1 MIRLL
6 RGPSSGLASLLLLC
20 AITIASGDADAEQP
34 GIGAT
39 TRFTPVSARAL
50 TTPQPVKA
58 SDGNYHLAY
67 ELVLTNP
74 TGAEVSVE
82 TVEVRDAADGRVI
95 LSLTGADLS
104 GQMNPIGDIT
114 PTAAGNR
121 IARSAASIIWLD
133 RVAPGRGGIPRKIDH
148 RVVGSIATPAG
159 GRSFDAAVLP
169 LVVNL
174 EDPVVLAPPVAGG
187 TWLMSEGCCRN
198 FTHHRRGLAPID
210 GELYV
215 PQRFAIDFF
224 RLDDQH
230 RSFVGD
236 PTKLESYLSY
246 GLPVLAAADGLVVA
260 AFDGLPDQHP
270 PKPPAIRPIQDTVG
284 NHVIVQ
290 VRPTIY
296 LLYAHMK
303 PGSVA
308 VAVGQRLKVGDRIG
322 LIGTTGNSTTPHLHF
337 QTLTTPTFFPADS
350 TPYVFDGFTVVGH
363 ETERIWDDDLGLRPD
378 GTLPFAPAADPER
391 LGNAMPLDRDVVT
404 FPGR

>member
-6 RGPSSGLASLLLLC
+6 RGPSLGLASLLMVG
-20 AITIASGDADAEQP
+20 ATTMAASAAGAGQP

-39 TRFTPVSARAL
+39 TQFTPVSARAL

-67 ELVLTNP
+67 ELLLTNP

-95 LSLTGADLS
+95 LSLSGSDLS
-104 GQMNPIGDIT
+104 GQMNPIGNTT
-114 PTAAGNR
+114 PAAAGSR
-121 IARSAASIIWLD
+121 IASSAASIIWLD
-133 RVAPGRGGIPRKIDH
+133 VVAPDRAGIPAKIDH
-148 RVVGSIATPAG
+148 RVVGSIVTPAG
-159 GRSFDAAVLP
+159 ERSFEATVLAIA
-169 LVVNL
+169 VNL
-174 EDPVVLAPPVAGG
+174 EDPVVLAPPVPGG
-187 TWLMSEGCCRN
+187 TWLMSEGCCKN
-198 FTHHRRGLAPID
+198 VTHHRRGLAPIN

-230 RSFVGD
+230 RSWLGD
-236 PTKLESYLSY
+236 PKKLESYLSY
-246 GLPVLAAADGLVVA
+246 GIPVLAAADGLVVA

-270 PKPPAIRPIQDTVG
+270 PNPPAIPPIQDTVG

-290 VRPTIY
+290 VRPDVY

-308 VAVGQRLKVGDRIG
+308 VAVGQRLKVGERIG

-337 QTLTTPTFFPADS
+337 QVLTTPTFFPADS
-350 TPYVFDGFTVVGH
+350 TPYVFDRFVLVGH
-363 ETERIWDDDLGLRPD
+363 ETERIWDDDLGLQPN
-378 GTLPFAPAADPER
+378 GTIPFAPVTSPER
-391 LGNAMPLDRDVVT
+391 LENSMPLDRDVVT
-404 FPGR
+404 FPAR